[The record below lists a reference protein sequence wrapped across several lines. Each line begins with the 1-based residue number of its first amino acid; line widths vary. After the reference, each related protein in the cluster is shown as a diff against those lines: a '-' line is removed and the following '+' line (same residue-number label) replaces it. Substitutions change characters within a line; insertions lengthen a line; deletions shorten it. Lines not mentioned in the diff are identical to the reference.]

1 MKIGVFPTIV
11 GRQGGGVET
20 YEISLVRALAEM
32 SLDELHIYCLSQ
44 RAADAFDLKQ
54 AARAAAEAQRNK
66 VQFEVLRPAS
76 RWISIPFSL
85 PPAIKRSG
93 VDLVHATFIP
103 PLRCSVPLLMS
114 VHDICVHTHP
124 ELYPAT
130 IRWRLNTL
138 LYNRLHRMDHI
149 LCPTQTTK
157 NLMIE
162 HFRVPEER
170 VSVSPYAVDAQ
181 FQQVPEYQLQ
191 EVLGKY
197 GLARPYLLF
206 AGNLRVGNK
215 NLIRLLEAYHKF
227 RAACGN
233 DAKLVLTGRRSWR
246 SKELDAAMDQLDLRR
261 SIIET
266 GWLPPEHVP
275 ALYSGATM
283 LLFPT
288 LCEGF
293 GLPALESMA
302 CGTPVLTSNVSCLPE
317 VTGGAA
323 LLVDPLKVDEIA
335 DGIVQLYRDTRLQE
349 DLRQK
354 GLAWVKQFTW
364 QRTAKETRE
373 AYCHLLAKQK

>member
-1 MKIGVFPTIV
+1 MKVGVFPTIV

-20 YEISLVRALAEM
+20 YEISLVRGLVEM
-32 SLDELHIYCLSQ
+32 SRDDLHIFCLSQ
-44 RAADAFDLKQ
+44 QAADAFDIQ
-54 AARAAAEAQRNK
+54 PANGESASI
-66 VQFEVLRPAS
+66 QFEVLRPAS
-76 RWISIPFSL
+76 RLISIPFSL

-93 VDLVHATFIP
+93 VDLVHATFVP
-103 PLRCSVPLLMS
+103 PLRCSVPLLVS

-138 LYNRLHRMDHI
+138 LYNRLHRFDHI
-149 LCPTQTTK
+149 LCPTMTTK
-157 NLMIE
+157 DLMIE
-162 HFRVPEER
+162 HFRVPEDR
-170 VSVSPYAVDAQ
+170 VSVCPYAVDEHFRPVAGDELEGILSGHGITQ
-181 FQQVPEYQLQ
+181 
-191 EVLGKY
+191 
-197 GLARPYLLF
+197 PYLLF

-227 RAACGN
+227 QSLCGN
-233 DAKLVLTGRRSWR
+233 EAKLVLTGRRSWQ
-246 SKELDAAMDQLDLRR
+246 SKELDSAIDKLELRD

-323 LLVDPLKVDEIA
+323 LLVDPLNVDDIA
-335 DGIVQLYRDTRLQE
+335 DGIAQLYRDTGLQA

-354 GLAWVKQFTW
+354 GLEWVKQFSW
-364 QRTAKETRE
+364 QRTAKETRDVYDCIV
-373 AYCHLLAKQK
+373 ADWSS